1 MVRRLNWCFLRE
13 LSNMIAYSSRKFR
26 KSCYMVNTLWPSLK
40 HSSIHYK
47 FYRHEPGIFVLSV
60 WHRIVPWCEEEWSRK
75 RSLETFKLKLN
86 VALEKPDLA
95 VDVPVHRRGAGLY
108 DIWRSL
114 TAQTFL
120 WFCDSIQIHKASDA
134 QAIADHLP
142 SDVQPVPRQQQLTWT
157 TTYHFSSFFSHDGI

>member
-95 VDVPVHRRGAGLY
+95 VDVPVHCRGV
-108 DIWRSL
+108 II
-114 TAQTFL
+114 TCTFIL
-120 WFCDSIQIHKASDA
+120 VWCD
-134 QAIADHLP
+134 P
-142 SDVQPVPRQQQLTWT
+142 CDVNNIKLLHYKNSMKYNR
-157 TTYHFSSFFSHDGI
+157 FST